1 MNQKLS
7 WLLLSTLLGGAVLTG
22 CSEENPKPTNG
33 EGSESHI
40 EEPHRTLLCQHVRQG
55 GYEYLLLLE

>member
-1 MNQKLS
+1 M
-7 WLLLSTLLGGAVLTG
+7 LSTLLGGAALTG
-22 CSEENPKPTNG
+22 CSEENPQ
-33 EGSESHI
+33 ESYI